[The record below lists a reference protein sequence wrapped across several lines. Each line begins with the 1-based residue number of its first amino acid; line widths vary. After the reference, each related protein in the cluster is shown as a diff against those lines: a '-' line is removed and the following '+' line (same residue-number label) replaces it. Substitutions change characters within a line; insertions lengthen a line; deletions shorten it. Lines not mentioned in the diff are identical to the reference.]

1 MAGAGRG
8 TGAAVRRPL
17 SAIKLL
23 LTEPYRFRFDAALR
37 ILMRTRRTGDP
48 AAAAEFRTQPGRFYP
63 AGEVT
68 SVVRTTETRKPR
80 MTVAMIGLIG
90 SGGALPR
97 LYETLA
103 GASVR
108 RGSSALHDFIDLL
121 SNRMVSFFGQAG
133 IKYRLHRS
141 AEVASLGT
149 APDPVS
155 RAVLALTGYGTDG
168 LIERLEAGTD
178 PLLHYAGLLA
188 MRPRSAERLS
198 ALISDWLGRPV
209 EVRQFAGAWLSL
221 PPEQR
226 TSLPRLGST
235 GSWNTLGGG
244 AAIGVRSWDPHAR
257 IVLSIGPLDRAAFEA
272 VLPDQPGYRRLVSL
286 VQAFLGPETGFAINP
301 VLAGAARFPLRLDRA
316 GPFRL
321 GWNTWISQAGGPRQ
335 SDAPDALFEVA

>member
-1 MAGAGRG
+1 
-8 TGAAVRRPL
+8 VKRRPL

-23 LTEPYRFRFDAALR
+23 LTQPHRFQFDAALR
-37 ILMRTRRTGDP
+37 ILMLTKRAGDP
-48 AAAAEFRTQPGRFYP
+48 ATVVEFRTQPGRSHP

-90 SGGALPR
+90 SGAALPR

-103 GASVR
+103 GASLR

-121 SNRMVSFFGQAG
+121 SNRMVSFFGRAG

-141 AEVASLGT
+141 SEIASVGT

-155 RAVLALTGYGTDG
+155 KAILALTGYGTDG
-168 LIERLEAGTD
+168 LIERLEAGAD

-188 MRPRSAERLS
+188 MRPRSAERLG

-209 EVRQFAGAWLSL
+209 EVRQFAGTWLGL

-226 TSLPRLGST
+226 TSLPGPASA
-235 GSWNTLGGG
+235 GSWNALGAG

-257 IVLSIGPLDRAAFEA
+257 IVLCIGPLDQVAFEA
-272 VLPDQPGYRRLVSL
+272 LLPDQPGYRRLISL
-286 VQAFLGPETGFAINP
+286 VQAFVGPETGFAINP
-301 VLAGAARFPLRLDRA
+301 VLAGAARFPLRLDSA
-316 GPFRL
+316 GPCRL
-321 GWNTWISQAGGPRQ
+321 GWNTWISQAGGTHHP
-335 SDAPDALFEVA
+335 DAPDAQFEVA